1 LKKYHTANYFI
12 IQFLRHHHRL
22 IHAFILQGKG
32 LFSNRAFKEG
42 DVILEEKPVICCQ
55 FLWNSQFGYLACDN
69 CLKPLETAEE
79 NVRRLTGNPNFVV
92 PHKECCEVNKSLIT
106 ECHQCGV
113 KYCSVECQNEAFQ
126 RWLWVELL

>member
-1 LKKYHTANYFI
+1 MKKYHTANYFI
-12 IQFLRHHHRL
+12 IQFLRHHHRLL

-79 NVRRLTGNPNFVV
+79 NVHRLTGNPNFVV

-113 KYCSVECQNEAFQ
+113 KYCSIECQNEAFQ
-126 RWLWVELL
+126 R